1 MALWSV
7 EERDADSCWTL
18 ERAPF
23 GWATLLQMIQ
33 ELMQQRE
40 KTHSKT
46 GSPRM
51 SGQGWSLLF
60 YDTLFWTEQARVSK
74 EQSPSLPRTCSQ

>member
-18 ERAPF
+18 LRAPF
-23 GWATLLQMIQ
+23 GWATLQQMIQ

-51 SGQGWSLLF
+51 SGQG
-60 YDTLFWTEQARVSK
+60 
-74 EQSPSLPRTCSQ
+74 